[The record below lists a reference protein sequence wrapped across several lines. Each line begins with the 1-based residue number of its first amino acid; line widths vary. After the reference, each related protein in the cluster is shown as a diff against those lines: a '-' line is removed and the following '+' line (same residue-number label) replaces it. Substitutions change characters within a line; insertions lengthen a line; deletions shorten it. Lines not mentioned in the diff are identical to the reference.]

1 MANMPSFLNCAQK
14 LCLIH
19 AYILAASCKNS
30 SIYIGLC
37 FNTCTLTDTLVCD
50 HVERLGFL
58 LCQAFA
64 TYCYFLEQAIS
75 TPVVSLIRTMLRH
88 RMMPIIM
95 LLCMCVGYLYAAG
108 VQFNRLGELAKQRY
122 GEQAQQTV
130 NELNQVMTRVSNAS
144 DEDKLIAINGFFNQ
158 KLEFVDDIHLWKT
171 SDYWATP
178 LESIG
183 KQAGD
188 CEDFSI
194 AKYVFLKALNIP
206 NEKLRLTYVRA
217 QLYDQDMKVV
227 RAHMVVSYYK
237 TPNAEPLVLDNL
249 TPEILPASQRPDLN
263 PIFSFNDKGLW
274 VGGSTQPKAS
284 SQQHLSKWRDVLLRI
299 RADGIE

>member
-1 MANMPSFLNCAQK
+1 
-14 LCLIH
+14 
-19 AYILAASCKNS
+19 
-30 SIYIGLC
+30 
-37 FNTCTLTDTLVCD
+37 
-50 HVERLGFL
+50 
-58 LCQAFA
+58 
-64 TYCYFLEQAIS
+64 LEQAIS
-75 TPVVSLIRTMLRH
+75 TPVTSIVRKILHRHVMLI
-88 RMMPIIM
+88 I
-95 LLCMCVGYLYAAG
+95 LLFGAYVGYLYAG
-108 VQFNRLGELAKQRY
+108 NVQFNRLGELAKQRY
-122 GEQAQQTV
+122 GDQAQQTISDLQQTF
-130 NELNQVMTRVSNAS
+130 NRLSNAS

-158 KLEFVDDIHLWKT
+158 KLEFVDDIQLWKT

-183 KQAGD
+183 MHAGD

-217 QLYDQDMKVV
+217 QLYDQDIKVV

-237 TPNAEPLVLDNL
+237 SPTAEPLILDNL
-249 TPEILPASQRPDLN
+249 TPEILPASQRPDLS

>member
-1 MANMPSFLNCAQK
+1 M
-14 LCLIH
+14 
-19 AYILAASCKNS
+19 
-30 SIYIGLC
+30 
-37 FNTCTLTDTLVCD
+37 
-50 HVERLGFL
+50 
-58 LCQAFA
+58 
-64 TYCYFLEQAIS
+64 EQAIS
-75 TPVVSLIRTMLRH
+75 TSVASIVRKILHHHVMFIILLIGTY
-88 RMMPIIM
+88 
-95 LLCMCVGYLYAAG
+95 VGYLYAG
-108 VQFNRLGELAKQRY
+108 NVQFNRLSDLAKQRY
-122 GEQAQQTV
+122 GDQAQQTISDLQQTF
-130 NELNQVMTRVSNAS
+130 NRLSNAS

-158 KLEFVDDIHLWKT
+158 KLEFVDDIQLWKI

-183 KQAGD
+183 MQAGD

-217 QLYDQDMKVV
+217 QLYDQDIKVV

-237 TPNAEPLVLDNL
+237 TPTAEPLILDNL
-249 TPEILPASQRPDLN
+249 TPEILPASQRPDLS

-284 SQQHLSKWRDVLLRI
+284 SQQHLSKWRDVLSRI